1 LFFLTFG
8 KRQLEDDTRSVCT
21 VDDAETS
28 RLVWRRDADQNVVVP
43 PGQLSG
49 TDVGRK
55 DVFAGTNFEFVVQ
68 LKQVKLWNIH
78 SVNKLSSSTL
88 LKFKKWRSNTVYGVL
103 FIL

>member
-8 KRQLEDDTRSVCT
+8 KGQLEDDTRSVCT

-28 RLVWRRDADQNVVVP
+28 RVVWRGYTDQNVVVS

-55 DVFAGTNFEFVVQ
+55 DVFAGTNFELVVQ
-68 LKQVKLWNIH
+68 LKQVKF
-78 SVNKLSSSTL
+78 SVKNGRL
-88 LKFKKWRSNTVYGVL
+88 LL
-103 FIL
+103 